1 LFAGQKKRAEG
12 ALAAAEQN
20 EAYQDFRGAAILFEE
35 GGKLDNAFANYIA
48 SSEQQKEVATR
59 RLFSAESNKKKGAGY
74 VTACLRDA
82 AKAYDIAAHSSQDAL
97 RTLPA
102 AQEGLDHS
110 LRQKIRDSIAKSW
123 HMNGDIQIK
132 LFMQD
137 IAIYKKLRARLQSS
151 SIGEIGKEQLQKR
164 KDELLGKRQEQT
176 SKALIAFYNAREFC
190 DDPEKRA
197 LLEERIKKYEE
208 RQNKGFNTPA

>member
-1 LFAGQKKRAEG
+1 MVSSRELPNQEGDLFAGQKKRAEG

-82 AKAYDIAAHSSQDAL
+82 AKAYDIAAHSSQEPSQPH
-97 RTLPA
+97 R
-102 AQEGLDHS
+102 
-110 LRQKIRDSIAKSW
+110 RDWI
-123 HMNGDIQIK
+123 I
-132 LFMQD
+132 L
-137 IAIYKKLRARLQSS
+137 
-151 SIGEIGKEQLQKR
+151 
-164 KDELLGKRQEQT
+164 
-176 SKALIAFYNAREFC
+176 
-190 DDPEKRA
+190 
-197 LLEERIKKYEE
+197 
-208 RQNKGFNTPA
+208 